1 MSFQL
6 PNAEAYIFDFNGTL
20 FWDSKENREA
30 WTDTFSK
37 YRGRALSDEE
47 FLLLNGR
54 TDRETVLYLDPKAD
68 EEKISEISVYKEKL
82 YKELCTSHKLTLS
95 PGAEE
100 LLASLK
106 TRGKKLAIASSA
118 PKMNMDWYIPEYG
131 LERFFRRE
139 HIIAGRDDIPS
150 KPDPAIFL
158 LAREALKAEREN
170 TIIFED
176 SASGV
181 KAALDSG
188 VKLVIR
194 IKEEGLES
202 IQNPRVVEIQSFS
215 ELLIEEQ

>member
-100 LLASLK
+100 LLAYLK
-106 TRGKKLAIASSA
+106 ARGKKLAIASSA
-118 PKMNMDWYIPEYG
+118 PWINMEWYIPEYG
-131 LERFFRRE
+131 LERFFERE
-139 HIIAGRDDIPS
+139 NIIAGRTDIPS

-158 LAREALKAEREN
+158 LAMKQIGTNPDN
-170 TIIFED
+170 TIVFED

-181 KAALDSG
+181 KAALSSG
-188 VKLVIR
+188 VKLVYR
-194 IKEEGLES
+194 IKEKGLES
-202 IQNPRVVEIQSFS
+202 IDDSKVIEIQSF
-215 ELLIEEQ
+215 EDIKEGR